1 MEVIPKNI
9 SSHSQWQSKLA
20 PLGLVMLVAALYF
33 ETIHA
38 LFVRWI
44 KWDEGLSH
52 GLVIVG
58 LFLYFLFLASPLEAK
73 KDTFLIRLLSL
84 VLLGVSSFSWYIANL
99 INIYIIEQ
107 LSLLLIIIFLFF
119 SLFGLNSVRQHFM
132 LLFLPIFAIPIWDQL
147 SDLLVNLSGFI
158 VGKMVRAIDLPAVI
172 DNNSIFIPFG
182 EIVIADGCSGLRY
195 LTISL
200 AIAYVISFLNAYSI
214 KKLAIALCIATAIGL
229 FANWLRIFILVIVGY
244 QSQMQSSLMSDH
256 EYFGWALFAL
266 ILFPAIYFAP
276 VVKQQKKNFTPSPA
290 LHLSLIPFFL
300 LLIGPGLNWILN
312 IEPKPVVID
321 SQIPHEFT
329 PITRSKMPLKI
340 ESALADKV
348 ENAVD
353 KNGVFIEINHFQ
365 RKTKEEKLVPYIQR
379 LYDHVAW
386 SPISN
391 KTLENGVE
399 MKVFR
404 NKHSGK
410 FVAQQQWFQVGNLRS
425 NHYPI
430 AKLLQIPAI
439 INGHNSFRI
448 YTLQSFCNTSSCE
461 PEISHITNVAK
472 IYLPLAKE
480 L

>member
-1 MEVIPKNI
+1 MEVIPQNT

-20 PLGLVMLVAALYF
+20 PLGLLLLVVALYF

-38 LFVRWI
+38 LFIRWI

-58 LFLYFLFLASPLEAK
+58 LFLYFLFLASPIEVK
-73 KDTFLIRLLSL
+73 KDTFLIRLLTFIFLSL
-84 VLLGVSSFSWYIANL
+84 SSLSWYVANL

-107 LSLLLIIIFLFF
+107 LSLLAIIIFLFI
-119 SLFGLNSVRQHFM
+119 SIFGLTSIRQHFM
-132 LLFLPIFAIPIWDQL
+132 LLFLPIFAIPVWDQL
-147 SDLLVNLSGFI
+147 SNLLVNLSGLI

-195 LTISL
+195 FTISL
-200 AIAYVISFLNAYSI
+200 AIAYVISFLNGYSI
-214 KKLAIALCIATAIGL
+214 KKLTIALCIAAAIGL

-244 QSQMQSSLMSDH
+244 QSQMQSSLMNDH

-276 VVKQQKKNFTPSPA
+276 VVKQQPREIISSASLN
-290 LHLSLIPFFL
+290 LSVLPFIL

-312 IEPKPVVID
+312 IEPKPTTIT

-329 PITRSKMPLKI
+329 PVTRSKMPLKI
-340 ESALADKV
+340 ESANADKI

-353 KNGVFIEINHFQ
+353 KNGVFVEINHFQ
-365 RKTKEEKLVPYIQR
+365 RKNKDEKLVPYIPR

-386 SPISN
+386 SLLSN
-391 KTLENGVE
+391 KALESGLEV
-399 MKVFR
+399 KIFR

-410 FVAQQQWFQVGNLRS
+410 FVAQQQWFQVGDLRS
-425 NHYPI
+425 NRYPV

-439 INGHNSFRI
+439 IKGHNSFRI
-448 YTLQSFCNTSSCE
+448 YTLQSLCNTSSCE
-461 PEISHITNVAK
+461 MEINHLADVAK